1 MAAIDCSPP
10 WPCVQGFSWAE
21 QPVAAALD
29 VPILYAG
36 LASFL
41 YGQAQRSMGPFREHL
56 YILSLITLIDRHIL
70 QALPQGHQGPPEPSQ
85 ASSPMGA
92 STSSAQRATFPGAA
106 NLPGPAPTLDQALE
120 IVRVHG

>member
-1 MAAIDCSPP
+1 MS
-10 WPCVQGFSWAE
+10 
-21 QPVAAALD
+21 
-29 VPILYAG
+29 PILYAG

-41 YGQAQRSMGPFREHL
+41 YGQGQRSMGPFREHL

-70 QALPQGHQGPPEPSQ
+70 QALLQGHQGPPEPSQ